1 MSMAKYFTQEDLSD
15 CPFPFF
21 AEVPKLYKV
30 YNDGRHLIATRCYH
44 SQVRTSE
51 VAAECRAAKRVRSAL
66 DIHFDDL
73 FMQAYNKGLR
83 DKKIE
88 KPMSEYIRS
97 GLSPLFSEK
106 EIAEA
111 DVAERIKRKLNN
123 LHHRKKRFRRKAYL
137 NKWNFFVTFTYDNE
151 KHDEE
156 TFKRKLRRCL
166 SNLHTR
172 RGWRYMGVFE
182 HAPET
187 GRLHFHGLLYVPD
200 GEMLGKLEEKTDY
213 STAQEKMQTRN
224 ENSFF
229 AKYYG
234 RNDFE
239 EITEA
244 QMEYGNSVDYIL
256 KYIGKTNE
264 RIVYSRDVPTE
275 ICLKLTEKDVVTELT
290 NDFAFKVILFDDV
303 VNWERDILRCKY
315 KQMSIVDLLC
325 NPPLSA

>member
-1 MSMAKYFTQEDLSD
+1 MSVARYFIKDDFSG
-15 CPFPFF
+15 CPLPF
-21 AEVPKLYKV
+21 ETPKTYKV
-30 YNDGRHLIATRCYH
+30 YHDGRHLIATRCFR
-44 SQVRTSE
+44 SQVVISE
-51 VAAECRAAKRVRSAL
+51 AAAERRAEKRVRSAL
-66 DIHFDDL
+66 DIQFDDL
-73 FMQAYNKGLR
+73 FLRAYNKGLR
-83 DKKIE
+83 D
-88 KPMSEYIRS
+88 RN
-97 GLSPLFSEK
+97 
-106 EIAEA
+106 
-111 DVAERIKRKLNN
+111 IKRKLNN
-123 LHHRKKRFRRKAYL
+123 LHHRIKRFRRKAYL
-137 NKWNFFVTFTYDNE
+137 NKWNYFVTFTYDNE
-151 KHDEE
+151 KHDED

-182 HAPET
+182 RAPET

-264 RIVYSRDVPTE
+264 RIVYSRGVPTE

-315 KQMSIVDLLC
+315 KQMSLADLLC
-325 NPPLSA
+325 NPPQSA

>member
-1 MSMAKYFTQEDLSD
+1 MNIARYFTKDDFSG
-15 CPFPFF
+15 CPLPF
-21 AEVPKLYKV
+21 ETPKTYKV
-30 YNDGRHLIATRCYH
+30 YHDGRHLIAARCFR
-44 SQVRTSE
+44 SQVVVSE
-51 VAAECRAAKRVRSAL
+51 TVAERRAEKRVRSAL
-66 DIHFDDL
+66 DIQFDDL
-73 FMQAYNKGLR
+73 FLRAYNKGLR
-83 DKKIE
+83 DRKIE

-97 GLSPLFSEK
+97 GLSSLFTEE

-123 LHHRKKRFRRKAYL
+123 LHHRIKRFRRKAYL
-137 NKWNFFVTFTYDNE
+137 NKWNYFVTFTYDNE

-182 HAPET
+182 RAPET

-200 GEMLGKLEEKTDY
+200 GEMLGRLEEKTDY

-264 RIVYSRDVPTE
+264 RIVYSRGVPTE
-275 ICLKLTEKDVVTELT
+275 ISLNLTEKDVITELT
-290 NDFAFKVILFDDV
+290 NDFAYKVILFDDV

-315 KQMSIVDLLC
+315 KQMSLADLLC

>member
-1 MSMAKYFTQEDLSD
+1 
-15 CPFPFF
+15 
-21 AEVPKLYKV
+21 
-30 YNDGRHLIATRCYH
+30 
-44 SQVRTSE
+44 
-51 VAAECRAAKRVRSAL
+51 
-66 DIHFDDL
+66 
-73 FMQAYNKGLR
+73 
-83 DKKIE
+83 
-88 KPMSEYIRS
+88 MSEYIRS
-97 GLSPLFSEK
+97 GLSSLFTEE

-123 LHHRKKRFRRKAYL
+123 LHHRIKRFRRKAYL
-137 NKWNFFVTFTYDNE
+137 NKWNYFVTFTYDNE
-151 KHDEE
+151 KHDED

-182 HAPET
+182 RAPET

-264 RIVYSRDVPTE
+264 RIVYSRGVPTE

-315 KQMSIVDLLC
+315 KQMSLADLLC
-325 NPPLSA
+325 NPPQSA